1 MNVGGI
7 ELNVGDRIEYY
18 KQQGNKSMRKEGV
31 ITQITNRVVVV
42 DLGKYRDSFSL
53 TDIADGTIVIPGMNK
68 VDITTSEANEPY
80 RPRDELC
87 RNFGVYEKIT
97 REDEKTMA
105 GKRREVP
112 PPEELKTIWE
122 EAKHKVNPVAKH
134 YGISWIDARRWLRD
148 AGLLTENKTPDAP
161 DDVGGAEPETKGIE
175 SQEPPQDEQARPVS
189 IFKENGQVDWEV
201 MWPIVKAELDKGRDK
216 YDIAAEFGIG
226 KGAMRKQVQKKLNPS
241 PVKKPVKED
250 YSPSLEAYR
259 LKSRDELLAMRNRLQ
274 TESEL
279 IDVILSC
286 IDKTLRE
293 ARKNAVQ
300 GDL

>member
-7 ELNVGDRIEYY
+7 ELNVGDRIEYC
-18 KQQGNKSMRKEGV
+18 KQQGSKSTRKEGV
-31 ITQITNRVVVV
+31 ITQITNRIVVV

-68 VDITTSEANEPY
+68 IGITTSEANEPY
-80 RPRDELC
+80 HPRDELC

-97 REDEKTMA
+97 KEEEKEMA
-105 GKRREVP
+105 GKKIAP
-112 PPEELKTIWE
+112 PSEELKAVWE

-134 YGISWIDARRWLRD
+134 YGVLWIDARRWLRE
-148 AGLLTENKTPDAP
+148 AGLLTENKTSNAPNDAERT
-161 DDVGGAEPETKGIE
+161 EPKTKGIKG
-175 SQEPPQDEQARPVS
+175 QDPSHDTSV
-189 IFKENGQVDWEV
+189 FKENGYVDWEV

-286 IDKTLRE
+286 IEKTLKE

>member
-7 ELNVGDRIEYY
+7 ELNVGDRLEYC
-18 KQQGNKSMRKEGV
+18 KQQGSKSTRKEGV
-31 ITQITNRVVVV
+31 ITQITNRVIAV

-53 TDIADGTIVIPGMNK
+53 TDIADGTIIIPGANK
-68 VDITTSEANEPY
+68 IGITTSEINEPY

-87 RNFGVYEKIT
+87 RNFGVYEEKAK
-97 REDEKTMA
+97 EDETMA
-105 GKRREVP
+105 GKRVAP
-112 PPEELKTIWE
+112 PSEELKAVWE
-122 EAKHKVNPVAKH
+122 EAKHKINPVAKH

-148 AGLLTENKTPDAP
+148 AGLLTENKTPNAPNDAERN
-161 DDVGGAEPETKGIE
+161 EPKTKGIE
-175 SQEPPQDEQARPVS
+175 NQEPPQDEQARTVS
-189 IFKENGQVDWEV
+189 IFKENGYVDWEV

-241 PVKKPVKED
+241 SVKKPVKKD
-250 YSPSLEAYR
+250 SSPLLEAYR
-259 LKSRDELLAMRNRLQ
+259 LKSRDELLSMRSRLQ
-274 TESEL
+274 AESEL

-300 GDL
+300 SDL